1 MLQATGGKVT
11 LSRPAIAWQFLG
23 TKMPKMNKKTG
34 RLNQFRHQL
43 GPQVSNQNSLSQY
56 EAAFRRWLGREL
68 AEGRLSIAQAVER
81 FKVPKGT
88 ISLIKKQF
96 APQVVLLDG
105 MTEAEKHKLEEL
117 QKRIKQ
123 LEKQLEDATVKN
135 IALETLV
142 DVAEK
147 QFNIPIRK
155 KPGAKQWACL
165 QNYIQP
171 LELVGSVQC
180 LAKQDKPGIMQP
192 STGLSRI
199 WLII

>member
-1 MLQATGGKVT
+1 
-11 LSRPAIAWQFLG
+11 
-23 TKMPKMNKKTG
+23 MNKKTG
-34 RLNQFRHQL
+34 RSNQFRHQL

-96 APQVVLLDG
+96 EPQVVHLAG
-105 MTEAEKHKLEEL
+105 MTDAEKHKLEEL

-123 LEKQLEDATVKN
+123 LEKQLEDAAVKN

-155 KPGAKQWACL
+155 KPGAKQ
-165 QNYIQP
+165 
-171 LELVGSVQC
+171 
-180 LAKQDKPGIMQP
+180 
-192 STGLSRI
+192 
-199 WLII
+199 